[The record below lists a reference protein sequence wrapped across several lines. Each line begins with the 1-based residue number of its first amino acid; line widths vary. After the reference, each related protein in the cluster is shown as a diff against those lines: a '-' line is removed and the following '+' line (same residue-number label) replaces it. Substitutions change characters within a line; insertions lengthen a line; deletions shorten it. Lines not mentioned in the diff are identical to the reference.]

1 MTLPRRAPNPTQAW
15 FHVSGSHDSTANRIR
30 DDLAERG
37 ILISGLEKARHGIL
51 VFSEVDD
58 QVLQSIAEIQYRT
71 RGYIL
76 TLAVSPSAL
85 NWSDVWRLLPAGA
98 ADGLA
103 LGGGG

>member
-1 MTLPRRAPNPTQAW
+1 MTLPRRASDTTHAW

-85 NWSDVWRLLPAGA
+85 
-98 ADGLA
+98 
-103 LGGGG
+103 